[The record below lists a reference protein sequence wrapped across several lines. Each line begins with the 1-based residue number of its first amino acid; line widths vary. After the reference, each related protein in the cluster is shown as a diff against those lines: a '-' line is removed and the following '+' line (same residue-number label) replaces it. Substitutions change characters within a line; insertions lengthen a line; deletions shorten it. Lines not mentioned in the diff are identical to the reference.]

1 MRVPEDNAGDG
12 SHTSKPACRLEEVAV
27 KLAWGRSLT
36 SWLQNNICLYAN
48 FLVKIILNIHNSDN

>member
-36 SWLQNNICLYAN
+36 SWLQNKYLFVCQFPRKNNI
-48 FLVKIILNIHNSDN
+48 KHT

>member
-36 SWLQNNICLYAN
+36 SWLQNKYLFVCQFPRKNNIN
-48 FLVKIILNIHNSDN
+48 HT

>member
-1 MRVPEDNAGDG
+1 MRLPEDNAGDG

-27 KLAWGRSLT
+27 KLAWGRSHGCKI
-36 SWLQNNICLYAN
+36 NICLYAN